1 MAGQINKRGENTW
14 LVRIFLGRDVDG
26 KRKYFNKT
34 IHGTKKDAQKFLT
47 AKTREKDL
55 GIFVEPTSIS
65 LNEYLDKWL
74 LESAKPRLREAT
86 FENYRYLSNLYIR
99 EKLGSRKLSDIK
111 PFDVQKLYNHLT
123 EKGLSAR
130 TVRYVHAILTSAFS
144 QAVKWQMLVVNP
156 CNVVTLPRLK
166 KTEMK
171 AFSPEEAR
179 RFLEA
184 AKDDKQGLVFA
195 FALAS
200 GMRPEEYLALQW
212 KDICFEKN
220 TATVQRTLIWRKGG
234 GWYFSEPKTAKSRRT
249 LPMPKNFFVELKRH
263 KRLQAEQMLKLGQSY
278 ERNNFVF
285 ATDEG
290 KPIYLRNLR
299 KRNFAKILEKA
310 DLTGFRLYDLRH
322 STATLLLSEG
332 INPKI
337 VSERLGH
344 ASIVLTLDTY
354 SHVLPDMQK
363 EATSKLGQMLFG

>member
-1 MAGQINKRGENTW
+1 
-14 LVRIFLGRDVDG
+14 GRDVDG

-156 CNVVTLPRLK
+156 CNVVDLPRQQ

-171 AFSPEEAR
+171 AFSPEQAK

-184 AKDDKQGLVFA
+184 AKDDKHGLIFA

-212 KDICFEKN
+212 KDIDFERN

-249 LPMPKNFFVELKRH
+249 LPMPESLFLKLKTH
-263 KRLQAEQMLKLGQSY
+263 KIRQAEQMLKLGQSY

-290 KPIYLRNLR
+290 KPHYLRNLR
-299 KRNFAKILEKA
+299 KRNFAKILEQA
-310 DLTGFRLYDLRH
+310 DLKGFRLYDLRH
-322 STATLLLSEG
+322 SMATLLLSEG

-363 EATSKLGQMLFG
+363 EATSKLGKMLFG

>member
-1 MAGQINKRGENTW
+1 M
-14 LVRIFLGRDVDG
+14 
-26 KRKYFNKT
+26 
-34 IHGTKKDAQKFLT
+34 
-47 AKTREKDL
+47 
-55 GIFVEPTSIS
+55 
-65 LNEYLDKWL
+65 
-74 LESAKPRLREAT
+74 
-86 FENYRYLSNLYIR
+86 
-99 EKLGSRKLSDIK
+99 
-111 PFDVQKLYNHLT
+111 QKLYNHLT

-184 AKDDKQGLVFA
+184 AKDDKHGLVFA

-212 KDICFEKN
+212 KDIDFEKN
-220 TATVQRTLIWRKGG
+220 TATVQRALIWRKGG

-290 KPIYLRNLR
+290 KPLYLRNLR

-310 DLTGFRLYDLRH
+310 DLKGFRLYDLRH

>member
-1 MAGQINKRGENTW
+1 MAGQINKRSENTW
-14 LVRIFLGRDVDG
+14 LVRIFLGRDTNG
-26 KRKYFNKT
+26 KRRYFNKT

-47 AKTREKDL
+47 AKMREKDL
-55 GIFVEPTSIS
+55 GVFIEPASIN

-86 FENYRYLSNLYIR
+86 FENYRYLSSLYIR

-111 PFDVQKLYNHLT
+111 PFDVQKLYNQLT

>member
-1 MAGQINKRGENTW
+1 MAGQIKKRNENTW
-14 LVRIFLGRDVDG
+14 LVRIFLGRDANG
-26 KRKYFNKT
+26 KRRYFNKT
-34 IHGTKKDAQKFLT
+34 IHGTKKDAQKYLT
-47 AKTREKDL
+47 AKMREKDL
-55 GIFVEPTSIS
+55 GVFIEPASIA

-86 FENYRYLSNLYIR
+86 FENYRYLTSLYIR
-99 EKLGSRKLSDIK
+99 ERLGSRKLSDIK
-111 PFDVQKLYNHLT
+111 PFDVQKLYNQLT
-123 EKGLSAR
+123 EKSLSAR

-144 QAVKWQMLVVNP
+144 QAVKWQMLIVNP
-156 CNVVTLPRLK
+156 CNVVDLPRQQK
-166 KTEMK
+166 KEMK
-171 AFSPEEAR
+171 AFSPEQAQH
-179 RFLEA
+179 FLEA
-184 AKDDKQGLVFA
+184 AKDDKHGLIFA

-212 KDICFEKN
+212 KDISFEKN

-249 LPMPKNFFVELKRH
+249 LPMPESLFVKLKSH
-263 KRLQAEQMLKLGQSY
+263 KIRQAEQMLKLGQSY

-290 KPIYLRNLR
+290 KPLCLRNLR
-299 KRNFAKILEKA
+299 KRNFAKILEQA
-310 DLTGFRLYDLRH
+310 DLKGFRLYDLRH

-363 EATSKLGQMLFG
+363 EATSKLGKMLFG